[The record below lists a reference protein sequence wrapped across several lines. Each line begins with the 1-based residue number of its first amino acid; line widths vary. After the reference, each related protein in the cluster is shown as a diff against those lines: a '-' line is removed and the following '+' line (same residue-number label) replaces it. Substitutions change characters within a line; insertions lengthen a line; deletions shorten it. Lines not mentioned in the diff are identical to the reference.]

1 RIALKAP
8 FDGVVDRAAA
18 SVGQRIE
25 PEQALFTIVNPAAA
39 MVQAQVPE
47 NQITRL
53 QPKLGAILQIG
64 ELVTTN
70 GLKFVAMSRELD
82 PATRS
87 LLLTYVLESEGEPAQ
102 RIAIGSAGTLSV
114 ATGKA
119 SEAVAIP
126 SAAIVEE
133 EGVPIAFVQV
143 SGETFEK
150 RDVKL
155 GVQDGRW
162 AEVIAGVSEGERVVT
177 DGAYALLLSTKSGT
191 IPAHGHAH

>member
-1 RIALKAP
+1 
-8 FDGVVDRAAA
+8 
-18 SVGQRIE
+18 
-25 PEQALFTIVNPAAA
+25 
-39 MVQAQVPE
+39 
-47 NQITRL
+47 
-53 QPKLGAILQIG
+53 
-64 ELVTTN
+64 
-70 GLKFVAMSRELD
+70 
-82 PATRS
+82 
-87 LLLTYVLESEGEPAQ
+87 
-102 RIAIGSAGTLSV
+102 
-114 ATGKA
+114 
-119 SEAVAIP
+119 IP
-126 SAAIVEE
+126 SGAIVEE